1 MILKNKAVKKESTLK
16 PPTILVHNKIIMAL
30 ITNKNK
36 PKVINVTG
44 NVRITN
50 IGFIKRFNNPKTTAT
65 ITAVPK
71 VVTTTPGRK
80 LAINK
85 TSAAVTRSLSNN
97 FIFF

>member
-1 MILKNKAVKKESTLK
+1 M
-16 PPTILVHNKIIMAL
+16 MAL

-50 IGFIKRFNNPKTTAT
+50 IGFIKRFSNPKTIAT

-71 VVTTTPGRK
+71 LATCTPVKK
-80 LAINK
+80 LAINNTK
-85 TSAAVTRSLSNN
+85 AAVTRSLSNI
-97 FIFF
+97 FIFFEFKILIKVIKFCNRLCLSGYFYE

>member
-1 MILKNKAVKKESTLK
+1 M
-16 PPTILVHNKIIMAL
+16 LVHNKIITAL

-71 VVTTTPGRK
+71 LATCTPVKK
-80 LAINK
+80 LAINNTK
-85 TSAAVTRSLSNN
+85 AAVTRSLSNS
-97 FIFF
+97 FIIFDLKFE